1 MNLLDFM
8 REQTMQYLRYE
19 DRDPNEP
26 KQAPKTVKVRLVYGW
41 MQELPDNVKAQNAKR
56 KGVE

>member
-8 REQTMQYLRYE
+8 REQTMQHLRYE

-26 KQAPKTVKVRLVYGW
+26 KQDPKPIKVTLVYGW
-41 MQELPDNVKAQNAKR
+41 MQELPDNMKAQNAKR